1 MDATA
6 DSAEAYDMTEDAG
19 TTALVRLLILLAV
32 LAALASAVA
41 IAIWFRR
48 SRRGFP

>member
-19 TTALVRLLILLAV
+19 TAALILLAV
-32 LAALASAVA
+32 LAALASAVS

>member
-19 TTALVRLLILLAV
+19 TAALILLAT
-32 LAALASAVA
+32 AVA
-41 IAIWFRR
+41 IATWFRR

>member
-19 TTALVRLLILLAV
+19 TAALVRLLILLAV
-32 LAALASAVA
+32 LAALASAVS